1 MQKFTVKM
9 HKYTLEYEL
18 CDYSFSAG
26 MEKYLRITKFHKGQY
41 ACEENTDLI
50 DIPPE
55 IIEFQAEKTNY
66 RLSILSCVAACIC
79 FFIGLAALL
88 SLFSGKDM
96 HVPSFLIIIPLC
108 VGWYFL
114 DYFLKKRKDTLFS
127 HFAFMDA
134 DKESTPIIIHYRH
147 GQRAD
152 AYAFAQT
159 VSSYCNHGLVEPDK
173 KEILRHQFANGL
185 AELRDAEIVL
195 FNREGVKCG
204 NCDYA
209 WCVPGIQHK
218 IENHAIRN
226 FFCILF
232 AALFLSGTLLLIIS
246 IVHSIRDREII
257 VGMGLIYIIPF
268 VLGLYFL
275 SLCRKSI
282 NCYYAGNR
290 FDDGDWGIYLAVGKN
305 PGSEKEFITELKRR
319 LRTANEEFK

>member
-1 MQKFTVKM
+1 MLKFTVKM
-9 HKYTLEYEL
+9 HKYTWEYEL

-26 MEKYLRITKFHKGQY
+26 MEKYLKITTFHKGKY
-41 ACEENTDLI
+41 ACEENIDLI
-50 DIPPE
+50 DIHPE
-55 IIEFQAEKTNY
+55 IIEFQTEKTNY
-66 RLSILSCVAACIC
+66 LLSVLSCCAACFF
-79 FFIGLAALL
+79 FFIGLATLL
-88 SLFSGKDM
+88 SLFCKADM
-96 HVPSFLIIIPLC
+96 LVPSFLVIIPLC

-114 DYFLKKRKDTLFS
+114 DLFLKKRKNNTLS

-134 DKESTPIIIHYRH
+134 DKESTPIIIHY
-147 GQRAD
+147 QYCKRAD
-152 AYAFAQT
+152 AYDFAQS
-159 VSSYCNHGLVEPDK
+159 VSSYCNHGLIEPNE
-173 KEILRHQFANGL
+173 KEVLRHQFANGL
-185 AELRDAEIVL
+185 AELRDNEIVL
-195 FNREGVKCG
+195 FNRDGVKCG

-218 IENHAIRN
+218 IEKHAIRN

-232 AALFLSGTLLLIIS
+232 AVLFLLGTLLLIIS
-246 IVHSIRDREII
+246 IIHSMKDRVII

-282 NCYYAGNR
+282 NCYYVGNR

-319 LRTANEEFK
+319 LRTAHDEFK